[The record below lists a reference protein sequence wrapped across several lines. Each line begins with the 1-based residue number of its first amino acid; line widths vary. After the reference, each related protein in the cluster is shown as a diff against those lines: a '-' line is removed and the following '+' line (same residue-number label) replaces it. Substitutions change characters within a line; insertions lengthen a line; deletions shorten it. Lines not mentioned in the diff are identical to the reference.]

1 MTRWCEKSMY
11 KVACPRREL
20 SCLIGNLFSELV
32 PLCDGECPNLK
43 DDDLVLS
50 GVIMGTDKKATIKF
64 TDYGFEYYGD
74 VQEIERLRGKRC
86 LIRGAF
92 HASKES

>member
-1 MTRWCEKSMY
+1 MY

-20 SCLIGNLFSELV
+20 SGLIGNLFSELV
-32 PLCDGECPNLK
+32 TLCTGDYFGLK

-50 GVIMGTDKKATIKF
+50 GIIMGTDKKAAIKL
-64 TDYGFEYYGD
+64 TDYGCECHGD
-74 VQEIERLRGKRC
+74 VQELERLRGKRC

-92 HASKES
+92 HATKES

>member
-1 MTRWCEKSMY
+1 MTRWRTKSMY
-11 KVACPRREL
+11 KVACQKREL

-32 PLCDGECPNLK
+32 PLCNGDCFGLK
-43 DDDLVLS
+43 DDEFVLS
-50 GVIMGTDKKATIKF
+50 GVIMGTDKKATIKL

-74 VQEIERLRGKRC
+74 VQELERLRGKRC

-92 HASKES
+92 NASKES